1 MADRGLTVTGLNE
14 ADMNDYDDD
23 LTDPHLDTATEPT
36 RGRTRRK
43 MGRGAGLRGL
53 VVVVYLFLLVGWPL
67 AMIVQRTFFDG
78 TNHLVS
84 ALGNPSVQHALMI
97 TLTSSLWAVVLNTV
111 FGITLGILL
120 VRHEFPGKRLLSSFM
135 DLPVSVSP
143 IIVGLALLLAY
154 GPANGLLGKPLA
166 DLGIKVVFSYTG
178 IVMAVTF
185 VSLPLVLRAV
195 VPVLQEIGDD
205 QETAARSLGASG
217 WQVLRRIT
225 LPAIKWAVAYGAV
238 LTFARAI
245 GEFGAVLI
253 VSGGVV
259 NRTETA
265 TIAVQRL
272 HQGFDTGSAYAIGFL
287 LALTAVAALV
297 VVTILRPKESNRGD

>member
-1 MADRGLTVTGLNE
+1 MADATT
-14 ADMNDYDDD
+14 ADA
-23 LTDPHLDTATEPT
+23 PI
-36 RGRTRRK
+36 RSRRPL
-43 MGRGAGLRGL
+43 RPWAGLRVL
-53 VVVVYLFLLVGWPL
+53 VVVVYLFLLIGWPL
-67 AMIVQRTFFDG
+67 AMIVQRTFFNG

-84 ALGNPSVQHALMI
+84 ALSNPSVQHALWI
-97 TLTSSLWAVVLNTV
+97 TLTSSLWAVALNTV

-154 GPANGLLGKPLA
+154 GPAHGWLGRPLA
-166 DLGIKVVFSYTG
+166 DLGIKVVFSYAG
-178 IVMAVTF
+178 IVLAVTF

-225 LPAIKWAVAYGAV
+225 LPAIKWAVAYGVV

-253 VSGGVV
+253 VSGGIV

-297 VVTILRPKESNRGD
+297 IVTILRPKEDHRGD

>member
-1 MADRGLTVTGLNE
+1 MAEQTSSTPPSGIDTPTTVPVRRLR
-14 ADMNDYDDD
+14 
-23 LTDPHLDTATEPT
+23 PVPT
-36 RGRTRRK
+36 W
-43 MGRGAGLRGL
+43 AGVRL
-53 VVVVYLFLLVGWPL
+53 VVVVTYLFFLIGWPL
-67 AMIVQRTFFDG
+67 LMIVQRTFFDG
-78 TNHLVS
+78 SNHLVS
-84 ALGNPSVQHALMI
+84 ALQNPSVQNALLI
-97 TLTSSLWAVVLNTV
+97 TLSSALWAVALNTV

-154 GPANGLLGKPLA
+154 GPAHGWLGRPLA
-166 DLGIKVVFSYTG
+166 EIGISVVFSYTG
-178 IVMAVTF
+178 IVLAVTF

-217 WQVLRRIT
+217 RQVLWRIT
-225 LPAIKWAVAYGAV
+225 LPAIKWAVAYGVV

-253 VSGGVV
+253 VSGGIV

-287 LALTAVAALV
+287 LALIAVAALV
-297 VVTILRPKESNRGD
+297 IVMILRPKEDPRGD

>member
-1 MADRGLTVTGLNE
+1 MADRSTSPDAL
-14 ADMNDYDDD
+14 
-23 LTDPHLDTATEPT
+23 TATGA
-36 RGRTRRK
+36 RAGGIGRTARI
-43 MGRGAGLRGL
+43 

-67 AMIVQRTFFDG
+67 AMIVQRTFFNG
-78 TNHLVS
+78 QNYLFS
-84 ALGNPSVQHALMI
+84 ALTNPTVQHALLI
-97 TLTSSLWAVVLNTV
+97 TLTSSLWAVALNTV
-111 FGITLGILL
+111 LGITLGILI
-120 VRHEFPGKRLLSSFM
+120 VRYEFPGKRLLDSFM

-143 IIVGLALLLAY
+143 IVVGLALLLAY
-154 GPANGLLGKPLA
+154 GPANGLLGRPLA

-178 IVMAVTF
+178 IVLAVTF

-195 VPVLQEIGDD
+195 VPVLREVGDD

-217 WQVLRRIT
+217 WQTLRRIT
-225 LPAIKWAVAYGAV
+225 LPAIKWAVAYGVV
-238 LTFARAI
+238 LTLARAI

-253 VSGGVV
+253 VSGGIV

-287 LALTAVAALV
+287 LALIAVAALV
-297 VVTILRPKESNRGD
+297 IVTILRPKEDRHGH

>member
-1 MADRGLTVTGLNE
+1 MADSPRTSLGRRRSTGSVI
-14 ADMNDYDDD
+14 
-23 LTDPHLDTATEPT
+23 
-36 RGRTRRK
+36 RVV
-43 MGRGAGLRGL
+43 
-53 VVVVYLFLLVGWPL
+53 VVVVYLFFLIGWPL
-67 AMIVQRTFFDG
+67 VTVVQRTFFDG
-78 TNHLVS
+78 QNYLVS
-84 ALGNPSVQHALMI
+84 ALSNPSVQNALLI
-97 TLTSSLWAVVLNTV
+97 TFSSSLWAVALNTV
-111 FGITLGILL
+111 FGITLAILL
-120 VRHEFPGKRLLSSFM
+120 VRYEFPGKRLLSSFM

-154 GPANGLLGKPLA
+154 GPAHGWLGKPLA
-166 DLGIKVVFSYTG
+166 ELGISVVFSYTG
-178 IVMAVTF
+178 IVLAVTF
-185 VSLPLVLRAV
+185 VSLPLILRAV

-217 WQVLRRIT
+217 WQTLRRIT
-225 LPAIKWAVAYGAV
+225 LPAIKWAVAYGVV

-253 VSGGVV
+253 VSGGIV

-297 VVTILRPKESNRGD
+297 IVTILRPKEHSHGD

>member
-1 MADRGLTVTGLNE
+1 MAERNPPTGATTGATAGAAAAGTTTAGAVT
-14 ADMNDYDDD
+14 
-23 LTDPHLDTATEPT
+23 TAPV
-36 RGRTRRK
+36 GRRR
-43 MGRGAGLRGL
+43 RVLSWAAVRL
-53 VVVVYLFLLVGWPL
+53 VVVVTYLVLLIGWPL

-84 ALGNPSVQHALMI
+84 ALTNPSVQNALLI
-97 TLTSSLWAVVLNTV
+97 TLSSAVWAVVLNTV

-154 GPANGLLGKPLA
+154 GPAHGWLGRPLA
-166 DLGIKVVFSYTG
+166 ELGISVVFSYTG

-217 WQVLRRIT
+217 LQVLWRIT
-225 LPAIKWAVAYGAV
+225 LPAIKWAVAYGVV

-253 VSGGVV
+253 VSGGIV

-287 LALTAVAALV
+287 LALIAVAALV
-297 VVTILRPKESNRGD
+297 IVMILRPKEDPRGD